1 VSRCLAGSAALKVT
15 VRGTSR
21 RQMQVRDSR
30 QDVCSGHDVPMA
42 LF

>member
-1 VSRCLAGSAALKVT
+1 VSRCLAGSAALT

-30 QDVCSGHDVPMA
+30 QDVGSGHDAPMA